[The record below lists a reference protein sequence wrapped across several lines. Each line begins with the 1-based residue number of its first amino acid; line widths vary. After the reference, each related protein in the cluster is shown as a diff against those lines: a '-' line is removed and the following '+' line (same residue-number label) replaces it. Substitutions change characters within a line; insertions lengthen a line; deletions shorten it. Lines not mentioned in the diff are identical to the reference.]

1 VAELVG
7 EAVLEF
13 DGGQVRPLVRIEPF
27 KDALVVSDRV
37 PAGRP
42 LPPEHVVAPA
52 GGTRLLAALPARRRV
67 AKALDMCCGSGA
79 QALLLARQADE
90 VVAVDVN
97 PRSLRLAEAGLILNG
112 VENVELRCGDLF
124 EPVDGE
130 RFDLVVANPPYVL
143 SPAVQLAF
151 RDSGHSRDELS
162 RKIVQGAAAHLAPR
176 GFAHVLC
183 SWIVAAGEH
192 WTEAPKRWLDSL
204 ECNAI
209 VLRVDQQDVVS
220 YAVQWN
226 AAFAESPEQAKSDAA
241 EWLEHYRSE
250 GIEEI
255 ATGAIVLHAGELPR
269 WVHVDELVDVRGEAG
284 LHIDRIVA
292 GNELLA
298 RRAELMEL
306 PLVLADGVRVVRRV
320 AAGGSVE
327 RTRLTVDEGLV
338 LPGRV
343 PDELAGILLGLDG
356 TRTLEDLG
364 RERGVTVDPHVPAL
378 RDVVAR
384 GYAVVT
390 ARGR

>member
-1 VAELVG
+1 
-7 EAVLEF
+7 VLEC
-13 DGGQVRPLVRIEPF
+13 DGGQVRALVRIEPF
-27 KDALVVSDRV
+27 RDALVVSDRV

-42 LPPEHVVAPA
+42 LAPDHVVAPA

-67 AKALDMCCGSGA
+67 ARALDMCCGSGA
-79 QALLLARQADE
+79 QALVLARHADE

-162 RKIVQGAAAHLAPR
+162 QKIVQDAAAHLAPR
-176 GFAHVLC
+176 GYAHVLC
-183 SWIVAAGEH
+183 SWIVAPGEH
-192 WTEAPKRWLDSL
+192 WAATPKRWLDSL
-204 ECNAI
+204 DCNAI

-226 AAFAESPEQAKSDAA
+226 AAFAKSPEQAKSDAT

-255 ATGAIVLHAGELPR
+255 ATGAIVLHAGRLPR

-284 LHIDRIVA
+284 FHIDRIVA

-298 RRAELMEL
+298 RGAELMEL
-306 PLVLADGVRVVRRV
+306 PLQLADDVRLVRRI
-320 AAGGSVE
+320 APGGSVE
-327 RTRLTVDEGLV
+327 RTRLTVEEGLV
-338 LPGRV
+338 LPGRL
-343 PDELAGILLGLDG
+343 PDELAAILLGLDG
-356 TRTLEDLG
+356 TRTLALLG
-364 RERGVTVDPHVPAL
+364 REHGWTVDPHLPAL

-384 GYAVVT
+384 GYAVV
-390 ARGR
+390 APREG